1 MRLGVLVA
9 ILGEMPAVRDRIC
22 VPHEERGPSKQQRR
36 ERSEH
41 RRARTQ
47 ERPDSTI
54 VRAPVA

>member
-41 RRARTQ
+41 RRAS